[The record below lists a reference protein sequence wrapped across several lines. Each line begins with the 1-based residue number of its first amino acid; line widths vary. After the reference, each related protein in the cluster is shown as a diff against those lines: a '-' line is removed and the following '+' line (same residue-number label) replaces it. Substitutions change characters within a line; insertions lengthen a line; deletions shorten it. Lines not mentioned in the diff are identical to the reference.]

1 MKTDNFDPILQKEE
15 IMRKE
20 FRSYLIICLI
30 SILASACGPTPVSNT
45 TPERKVE
52 ARVAGKPGGTLTY
65 RLTSAPKTF
74 NYILAADEPSI
85 VTTLYLLTSRLIE
98 FDHRLQ
104 KYVPALAETV
114 ATGAD
119 GVTVDVKLRDGLRFS
134 DGHPLTS
141 DDVIFTLKA
150 IYDERTNS
158 PAFGDA
164 MLVNGKQIEAKRVD
178 DLRLQ
183 LIFPEKVAAVENYLD
198 NLGAMP
204 RHLLEADFNSG
215 KFAEAWKLTS
225 DPKTIATSGAFTV
238 ESATPGERMTLKRN
252 PHYYKKDENGAQLP
266 YLEKIVLEII
276 ADPNNT
282 FASLNQGSIDFADRI
297 RGTDFAA
304 LSSQSGAVRAHDLGP
319 GLGTD
324 HIWFNLNRTTSEGK
338 QLDNTPK
345 YKWFSSKAFR
355 QAVSS
360 AIDRKTIADIT
371 LKGLATPLY
380 GFVSPAN
387 RLWVNQNLTKL
398 AYDTEKAR
406 GLLKQ
411 EGFKQRGDVNA
422 PELFD
427 AENNRVEFTLLVP
440 AENEQRKL
448 VAAVVQEDLARLG
461 IKMQV
466 VPVENQEVSARW
478 SKTYDYDA
486 MLFGLSVTGI
496 DPSSYANFIL
506 SSASVHQWQPSQKTP
521 ATEWEAKVDKLF
533 AEQAR
538 ESDVQK
544 RAAVF
549 NEIQSIFTDES
560 PVIPICARHI
570 VTAANARVG
579 NYAPSSIF
587 PYSIWNADEL
597 FIKP

>member
-1 MKTDNFDPILQKEE
+1 
-15 IMRKE
+15 MRNE
-20 FRSYLIICLI
+20 FRSLFIGWLIAI
-30 SILASACGPTPVSNT
+30 SILALGCGPAPVSNS
-45 TPERKVE
+45 TPQDKKIAE
-52 ARVAGKPGGTLTY
+52 RVAGTPGGTLTY

-74 NYILAADEPSI
+74 NYLLAADEPSI

-98 FDHRLQ
+98 FDHRSQ
-104 KYVPALAETV
+104 KYAPALAETWV
-114 ATGAD
+114 TAAD
-119 GVTVDVKLRDGLRFS
+119 GQTVDVKLREGLKFS
-134 DGHPLTS
+134 DGHALTS
-141 DDVIFTLKA
+141 DDILFTLKA
-150 IYDERTNS
+150 IYDERVNS

-164 MLVNGKQIEAKRVD
+164 MLVNGKQIEAKRID

-204 RHLLEADFNSG
+204 RHLLEAELNSG

-225 DPKTIATSGAFTV
+225 DPNTMATSGAFTV
-238 ESATPGERMTLKRN
+238 ESATPGERMTLMRN
-252 PHYYKKDENGAQLP
+252 PHYYKKDEKGSPLP
-266 YLEKIVLEII
+266 YLEKLVLEIVP
-276 ADPNNT
+276 DPNNT
-282 FASLNQGSIDFADRI
+282 FASLNQGLIDIADRI

-304 LSSQSGAVRAHDLGP
+304 LSSENGAVRAHDLGP

-324 HIWFNLNRTTSEGK
+324 HIWFNLNRTTGDGR

-345 YKWFSSKAFR
+345 YKWFSNKIFR
-355 QAVSS
+355 QAISS

-380 GFVSPAN
+380 GFLSPAN
-387 RLWVNQNLTKL
+387 RVWINPDLPKPG
-398 AYDTEKAR
+398 YDIEKAKTF
-406 GLLKQ
+406 LKQ
-411 EGFKQRGDVNA
+411 AGFVQQGPADA

-448 VAAVVQEDLARLG
+448 IAAVVQEDLAKLG

-466 VPVENQEVSARW
+466 VPIENQAVTERW

-486 MLFGLSVTGI
+486 LLFGLSVTGI
-496 DPSSYANFIL
+496 DPSSYANFLL
-506 SSASVHQWQPSQKTP
+506 SNASVHQWQPSQKSP
-521 ATEWEAKVDKLF
+521 ATEWEAKIDKLF
-533 AEQAR
+533 AEQAV
-538 ESDVQK
+538 EADPAK
-544 RAAVF
+544 RAAAF
-549 NEIQSIFTDES
+549 NEIQSIIADEL
-560 PVIPICARHI
+560 PIIPITARHI
-570 VTAANARVG
+570 VTAANTRIG

-597 FIKP
+597 FIK

>member
-1 MKTDNFDPILQKEE
+1 MLKISRF
-15 IMRKE
+15 
-20 FRSYLIICLI
+20 YLTVSLIAI
-30 SILASACGPTPVSNT
+30 SILAVSCGQGPTPTLPANNAL
-45 TPERKVE
+45 E
-52 ARVAGKPGGTLTY
+52 ARVPGKPGGTLTY

-74 NYILAADEPSI
+74 NYLLAADEPSI

-98 FDHRLQ
+98 FDHRSQ

-114 ATGAD
+114 ATGTD
-119 GVTVDVKLRDGLRFS
+119 GQTVDVKLREGLKFS
-134 DGHPLTS
+134 DGHTLTS

-150 IYDERTNS
+150 IYDERVSS

-164 MLVNGKQIEAKRVD
+164 MLVNGRQIVAIRVD

-183 LIFPEKVAAVENYLD
+183 LKFPEKVAAVENYLD

-204 RHLLEADFNSG
+204 RHLLEADLNNG

-252 PHYYKKDENGAQLP
+252 PHYYKKDENGTQLP
-266 YLEKIVLEII
+266 YLDKLVLEII

-282 FASLNQGSIDFADRI
+282 LASLNQGSLDIADRI

-304 LSSQSGAVRAHDLGP
+304 LSSQNGAVRAHDLGP

-324 HIWFNLNRTTSEGK
+324 HIWFNLNRASGDGK

-345 YKWFSSKAFR
+345 YKWFSNKLFR

-387 RLWVNQNLTKL
+387 RVWINPNLTKL

-406 GLLKQ
+406 GVLKQ
-411 EGFKQRGDVNA
+411 AGFKQQGTPDA

-448 VAAVVQEDLARLG
+448 IAAVVQEDLAHLG

-466 VPVENQEVSARW
+466 VPIENQGVTERW

-496 DPSSYANFIL
+496 EPSSYANFLL
-506 SSASVHQWQPSQKTP
+506 SSASVHQWQPNQKSP
-521 ATEWEAKVDKLF
+521 ATEWEAKIDKLF
-533 AEQAR
+533 AEQSR
-538 ESDVQK
+538 ESDVAK
-544 RAAVF
+544 RAAIF
-549 NEIQSIFTDES
+549 NEIQNIIADES
-560 PVIPICARHI
+560 PVIPISARHI
-570 VTAANARVG
+570 VTAANTRIG

-587 PYSIWNADEL
+587 PYSVWNADEL
-597 FIKP
+597 FIKQ

>member
-1 MKTDNFDPILQKEE
+1 
-15 IMRKE
+15 MRKG
-20 FRSYLIICLI
+20 FLSFSIVCLI
-30 SILASACGPTPVSNT
+30 VCILSACGSAPVT
-45 TPERKVE
+45 APPPPERKIE
-52 ARVAGKPGGTLTY
+52 PRIAGKPGGTLTY

-85 VTTLYLLTSRLIE
+85 VTTLYLLTSRVIE

-114 ATGAD
+114 ATGTD
-119 GVTVDVKLRDGLRFS
+119 GVTVDIKLRDGLKFS

-150 IYDERTNS
+150 IYDEKTNS

-164 MLVNGKQIEAKRVD
+164 MLVNGKQIEAKKVD
-178 DLRLQ
+178 DLRFQ
-183 LIFPEKVAAVENYLD
+183 LVFPEKVAAVENYLD

-204 RHLLEADFNSG
+204 RHLLEKDLDSG
-215 KFAEAWKLTS
+215 KFAEAWKLTT
-225 DPKTIATSGAFTV
+225 DPSSIATSGAFTV

-252 PHYYKKDENGAQLP
+252 PHYYKKDEKGTSLP
-266 YLEKIVLEII
+266 YLEKLVLEII

-282 FASLNQGSIDFADRI
+282 FASLNQGSIDIADRI

-304 LSSQSGAVRAHDLGP
+304 LSGQSGAVRALDLGP

-324 HIWFNLNRTTSEGK
+324 HIWFNLNTSRRIGSGSTGGPAEGEVI

-345 YKWFSSKAFR
+345 YKWFSNKAFR

-387 RLWVNQNLTKL
+387 RVWINPNLAKL
-398 AYDTEKAR
+398 AYDTEKAKAV
-406 GLLKQ
+406 LKDA
-411 EGFKQRGDVNA
+411 GFKQQGTADA

-448 VAAVVQEDLARLG
+448 IAAVVQEDLGRIG

-496 DPSSYANFIL
+496 EPSSYANFLL

-521 ATEWEAKVDKLF
+521 ATEWEAKIDKLF

-538 ESDVQK
+538 ETDVPK
-544 RAAVF
+544 RAAIF
-549 NEIQSIFTDES
+549 NEIQNIVTDES
-560 PVIPICARHI
+560 PVIPITARHI
-570 VTAANARVG
+570 VTAANGRIG

-597 FIKP
+597 FVK

>member
-1 MKTDNFDPILQKEE
+1 
-15 IMRKE
+15 MRKG
-20 FRSYLIICLI
+20 FLSFSIVCLI
-30 SILASACGPTPVSNT
+30 VCMLSGCGSAPVSNT
-45 TPERKVE
+45 APEKKIE
-52 ARVAGKPGGTLTY
+52 PRVAGKPGGTLTY
-65 RLTSAPKTF
+65 RMTSAPKTF

-98 FDHRLQ
+98 FDHRQQ
-104 KYVPALAETV
+104 KYVPALAESVTP
-114 ATGAD
+114 AAD
-119 GVTVDVKLRDGLRFS
+119 GRTVDIKLREGLKFS
-134 DGHPLTS
+134 DGHAITS

-150 IYDERTNS
+150 IYDEKTNS

-164 MLVNGKQIEAKRVD
+164 MLVNGKKIEAKRVND
-178 DLRLQ
+178 RSLQ

-204 RHLLEADFNSG
+204 RHLLEKDLDGG

-225 DPKTIATSGAFTV
+225 DPATIATSGAFTV
-238 ESATPGERMTLKRN
+238 ESSTPGERMTLKRN
-252 PHYYKKDENGAQLP
+252 PHYYKKDEKGAQLP

-276 ADPNNT
+276 PDPNNT
-282 FASLNQGSIDFADRI
+282 FASLNQGTIDIADRI
-297 RGTDFAA
+297 RGTDFAT
-304 LSSQSGAVRAHDLGP
+304 LSSQSGPVQAHDLGP

-324 HIWFNLNRTTSEGK
+324 HIWFNLNRATGEGK

-355 QAVSS
+355 QAVAS

-387 RLWVNQNLTKL
+387 RVWINPNLTRL
-398 AYDTEKAR
+398 AYDTEKAKS
-406 GLLKQ
+406 LLKNA
-411 EGFKQRGDVNA
+411 GFKQQGTADA

-427 AENNRVEFTLLVP
+427 AENNRVEFTLVIP

-448 VAAVVQEDLARLG
+448 IAAVVQEDLARLG

-486 MLFGLSVTGI
+486 LLFGLSVTGI
-496 DPSSYANFIL
+496 DPSSYANFLL

-521 ATEWEAKVDKLF
+521 ATEWEAKIDKLF
-533 AEQAR
+533 AEQAN
-538 ESDVQK
+538 ENDAAK
-544 RAAVF
+544 RAAIF
-549 NEIQSIFTDES
+549 NEIQNIIADET
-560 PVIPICARHI
+560 PIIPITARHI
-570 VTAANARVG
+570 VTAANGRIG

-597 FIKP
+597 FIK

>member
-1 MKTDNFDPILQKEE
+1 
-15 IMRKE
+15 MRNKSGLM
-20 FRSYLIICLI
+20 FVVSLAIV
-30 SILASACGPTPVSNT
+30 SFLASACGPTPIQ
-45 TPERKVE
+45 TPLPDRKIEERVT
-52 ARVAGKPGGTLTY
+52 GKQGGTLTY

-74 NYILAADEPSI
+74 NYVLAADEPSI
-85 VTTLYLLTSRLIE
+85 VTTLFLLTSRLIE
-98 FDHRLQ
+98 FDHRSQ
-104 KYVPALAETV
+104 KYVPALAESYVT
-114 ATGAD
+114 AAD
-119 GVTVDVKLRDGLRFS
+119 GQTVDVKLRDGLKFS
-134 DGHPLTS
+134 DGHALTS

-150 IYDERTNS
+150 IYDDRTNS

-178 DLRLQ
+178 DVRLQ
-183 LIFPEKVAAVENYLD
+183 LVFPEKVAAVENYLD

-204 RHLLEADFNSG
+204 RHLLEADLNNG

-225 DPKTIATSGAFTV
+225 DPNTIATSGAFTV

-252 PHYYKKDENGAQLP
+252 SHYYKKDENGVQLP
-266 YLEKIVLEII
+266 YLDKLILEVI

-282 FASLNQGSIDFADRI
+282 FASLGQGSVDIADRI

-304 LSSQSGAVRAHDLGP
+304 LSSQSGAVRALDLGP

-324 HIWFNLNRTTSEGK
+324 HIWFNLNRTSGDGK

-345 YKWFSSKAFR
+345 YKWFSNKAFR

-387 RLWVNQNLTKL
+387 RAWINPNLTKL
-398 AYDTEKAR
+398 PYDLERAR
-406 GLLKQ
+406 ALLQ
-411 EGFKQRGDVNA
+411 GAGFKQQGTADA
-422 PELFD
+422 PEFFD

-448 VAAVVQEDLARLG
+448 IAAVVQEDLARLG

-466 VPVENQEVSARW
+466 VPIENQAVTERW

-496 DPSSYANFIL
+496 EPSSYANFLL
-506 SSASVHQWQPSQKTP
+506 SSASVHQWQPSQKSP
-521 ATEWEAKVDKLF
+521 ATEWESKIDGLYAD
-533 AEQAR
+533 QAR
-538 ESDVQK
+538 ETDVTK
-544 RAAVF
+544 RAAIF
-549 NEIQSIFTDES
+549 NEIQNIISDEL
-560 PVIPICARHI
+560 PVIPIASRHI
-570 VTAANARVG
+570 VTAANLRIG

-597 FIKP
+597 FIKQ